1 MAETKTKKPS
11 KSKSSLIGNQAKPV
25 VLDSTTKLDID
36 TNKVLIDNIIEAG
49 LQSKLDISAI
59 DRFTSISNARDQ
71 VYQLIDTMCNDSAV
85 SAIVRTYT
93 DDVCEMADNGHIVWC
108 ESSDPNISRFVNY
121 LLNIM
126 NVDKQIGKWVY
137 CLIKYGDVYLRL
149 YRESDYHDVLFNR
162 VDRTKQALNE
172 AVNLSIHSTN
182 DNYSYYIEM
191 VPDPSTMFEL
201 TRHGQTF
208 GYIETPN
215 KPNNFD
221 TTSYVGGT
229 TGMMSGNSNG
239 AYTFAYKTS
248 DVNIYQADDFVHAA
262 LEDNISRF
270 PETVDL
276 FYETLEDTKDIK
288 RKTGSNTGT
297 GSQSYTVRRGKSL
310 LYDSYKIWR
319 EKALLE
325 ASVLLS
331 RVTRSGIVRKVAVE
345 VGDMPKEQVQ
355 QTLRRVK
362 ELFEQRSAYVE
373 SGSMSEYTNPSPVEN
388 FIYYATHN
396 GQGNITVESVGGDF
410 DPKQL
415 TDLDWWNNKFYASYG
430 IPKQYF
436 GWTEDG
442 AGFNGGSSLSI
453 ISSVYAKGVKRIQN
467 TILQAITDAINLILL
482 NKGCKAYLNNFVL
495 RMQAPI
501 TLEEQ
506 TFRSNFSDRVTAI
519 SNVNS
524 LFSDVEDKARRLTIL
539 KSLVGSL
546 HLGDEIVAEIQK
558 EIEAAEEAAKK
569 AEEEAAAEAKE
580 NNAESSDELDLS
592 TENGSE
598 DDLDLTPMPDTELK
612 AEENF
617 KPASGTSALNEEQLF
632 EDDDDLPTPEE
643 ADSERDFTENN

>member
-1 MAETKTKKPS
+1 MAETKTKKSS

-49 LQSKLDISAI
+49 LQSKLDISTI
-59 DRFTSISNARDQ
+59 DKFTSISNARDQ

-93 DDVCEMADNGHIVWC
+93 DDVCEVADNGHIVWC

-239 AYTFAYKTS
+239 AYAFAYKTS

-373 SGSMSEYTNPSPVEN
+373 GGSMSEYTNPSPVEN

-580 NNAESSDELDLS
+580 SNSESGDELDLS
-592 TENGSE
+592 KESGGE

-617 KPASGTSALNEEQLF
+617 KPASGTSVLNEEQLF